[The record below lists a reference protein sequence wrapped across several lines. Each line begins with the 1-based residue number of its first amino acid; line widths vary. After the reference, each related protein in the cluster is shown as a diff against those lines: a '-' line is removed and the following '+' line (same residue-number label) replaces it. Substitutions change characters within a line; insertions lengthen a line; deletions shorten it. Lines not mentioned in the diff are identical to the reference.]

1 MGDFAPPLAPGTYG
15 AEHRNGPG
23 VTISKRQNLHIL
35 HLAGNLRDADF
46 PTAARGALGLPLPQ
60 LAGET
65 RDGHGV
71 RILWLAPNRW
81 LVVSGHK
88 LETDA
93 FGEKAA
99 VNDVGQGR
107 SVLRRSGRNVRD
119 VLCKGCPID
128 LDPQS
133 FSAGHVAATLL
144 GHLNVVI
151 DCITDDVFDLY
162 VTRSYDHFAQD
173 WLVRAGKEF
182 GVSISTS

>member
-1 MGDFAPPLAPGTYG
+1 MANLALPLAPGTYG
-15 AEHRNGPG
+15 AEHRDGPG
-23 VTISKRQNLHIL
+23 VTVSKRQNLHIL

-71 RILWLAPNRW
+71 RVLWLAPNRW

-88 LETDA
+88 LETGA
-93 FGEKAA
+93 FGEKAS

-107 SVLRRSGRNVRD
+107 SVLRLSGRSVRD
-119 VLCKGCPID
+119 LLCKGCPID

-133 FSAGHVAATLL
+133 FSAGHAVATLL

-151 DCITDDVFDLY
+151 DCIADDVFDLY
-162 VTRSYDHFAQD
+162 VTRSYDHFVRD

-182 GVSISTS
+182 GVSISAT